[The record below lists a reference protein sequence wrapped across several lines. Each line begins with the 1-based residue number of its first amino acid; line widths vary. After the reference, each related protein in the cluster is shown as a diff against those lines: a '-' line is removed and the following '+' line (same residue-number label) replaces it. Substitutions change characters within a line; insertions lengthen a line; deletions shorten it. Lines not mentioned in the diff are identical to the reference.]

1 MIEEK
6 QYKTISD
13 LLKSIFEDK
22 ERLEVLNKIK
32 KRFGVW
38 TIAQLSYNEADSLIK
53 RLEKK
58 FVNTV
63 EKVFI
68 ENVKIQKN
76 INSSKSDKIYKE
88 REKFI

>member
-13 LLKSIFEDK
+13 LLKSIFESK

-32 KRFGVW
+32 NKFGVW
-38 TIAQLSYNEADSLIK
+38 TIAQLSYDEADELIK

-63 EKVFI
+63 EDIFMEKKEI
-68 ENVKIQKN
+68 KKI
-76 INSSKSDKIYKE
+76 INSNKSDKIYKE